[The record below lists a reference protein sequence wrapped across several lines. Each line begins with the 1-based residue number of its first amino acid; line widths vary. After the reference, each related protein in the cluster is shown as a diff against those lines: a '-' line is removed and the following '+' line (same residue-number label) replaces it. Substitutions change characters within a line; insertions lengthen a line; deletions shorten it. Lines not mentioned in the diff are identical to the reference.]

1 MIMYAHLVD
10 NVVREISKQ
19 PVGYPSEMQWVECPD
34 DTKQLATYDPS
45 SKTFTA
51 YVPPTKETVIDP
63 GGAKVPGENIDNDPG
78 KK

>member
-1 MIMYAHLVD
+1 MYAHLVD
-10 NVVREISKQ
+10 NVVREISKNK
-19 PVGYPSEMQWVECPD
+19 PVGYPPEIQWVECPD
-34 DTKQLATYDPS
+34 DTKQWATYNPS

-63 GGAKVPGENIDNDPG
+63 NGAKVVGENIDNDPA